1 MNSVGRFYVVTAV
14 LLIAG
19 LGVGWR
25 MVDLSIRKHD
35 FLAKQGDARMRR
47 VVDIPAHRGMITDR
61 TGKPLAVSAQV
72 HAVWVNP
79 QLIPDDAPL
88 DKLSKLVGWD
98 EKKLRQRLED
108 AESHSFIYLNRSIP
122 PEQAD
127 EIKKLDIPGVY
138 TERTYK
144 RFYPEAEVM
153 AHILGY
159 TNVDDRGQE
168 GLELAFDDWL
178 KGVPGKKEVIKDRL
192 GRVVADLNNI
202 RAPREGHNLVLS
214 VDSRIQF
221 MAYRALASAVEE
233 YKAKWASLVM
243 VDVTTGEIL
252 AMVNIPSYNPNL
264 IAGPRDGRFRNR
276 AVTDVYEPGST
287 LKAFSVL
294 TFLKSGKFKPDTII
308 NTNPGYI
315 VIDGHRISDVHPCGV
330 VTLSEAVKKSSNVA
344 MSKMALQVNAQD
356 MWKTLLKMGFGE
368 RSDTGFPGEIG
379 GLVGAHVKWRPIEA
393 ATLAMGYGVAVTPLQ
408 IAQGYSIIGAG
419 GIKRQLSMVKVDK
432 PPPGDRVVSAKDVDA
447 LMQMLLGVT
456 SGEGG
461 TGKQAVIPGYNVAGK
476 TGTAYIASGHGY
488 DHSRYNSSFVGIVP
502 VDHPR
507 LACVVVISE
516 PHGAHFGGAVAAP
529 VFAKVMAGALRL
541 LAVTPDNLP
550 KQVG

>member
-1 MNSVGRFYVVTAV
+1 MNSVGRFYVVSAL

-19 LGVGWR
+19 LSVGWR

-35 FLAKQGDARMRR
+35 FLAKQGNARMRR

-61 TGKPLAVSAQV
+61 LGKPLAVSAQV

-79 QLIPDDAPL
+79 QLVPDDAPL
-88 DKLSKLVGWD
+88 DKLAKLSGWD
-98 EKKLRQRLED
+98 VKKLRQRIED
-108 AESHSFIYLNRSIP
+108 SESRSFIYLNRTIP
-122 PEQAD
+122 PAEAE
-127 EIKKLDIPGVY
+127 EIQKLDIPGVY

-153 AHILGY
+153 AHVLGY

-168 GLELAFDDWL
+168 GMELAFDDWL

-202 RAPREGHNLVLS
+202 RAPREGHNLALS
-214 VDSRIQF
+214 IDSRIQF

-233 YKAKWASLVM
+233 HKAKSASLVM

-252 AMVNIPSYNPNL
+252 AMVNIPTYNPNL
-264 IAGPRDGRFRNR
+264 ISGPHDGRYRNR

-294 TFLKSGKFKPDTII
+294 SFLRSGKFKPTTVI

-315 VIDGHRISDVHPCGV
+315 VIDGHRITDVHNCGV
-330 VTLSEAVKKSSNVA
+330 VTVSEAVKKSSNVA
-344 MSKMALQVNAQD
+344 MSKMALQINAQD
-356 MWKTLLKMGFGE
+356 MWKMLLKMGFGE
-368 RSDTGFPGEIG
+368 RSSIGFPGELG
-379 GLVGAHVKWRPIEA
+379 GLVGVHLKWRPIEA

-408 IAQGYSIIGAG
+408 LVQGYSVIGAG
-419 GIKRQLSMVKVDK
+419 GIKRQLSMVKVEK
-432 PPPGDRVVSAKDVDA
+432 PPEGERVASAKDVAD

-456 SGEGG
+456 TGDGG
-461 TGKQAVIPGYNVAGK
+461 TGKLAVVPGYNVAGK

-488 DHSRYNSSFVGIVP
+488 DHTRYNSSFVGIVP

-516 PHGAHFGGAVAAP
+516 PHGAHFGGPVAGP

-550 KQVG
+550 KQV